1 MWYTVVA
8 GALVSLTFIW
18 MLNLRFITHLLL
30 GGLTAFALASM
41 ICLTALMDNP
51 FRGEL
56 SVSPDAYQL
65 VYDSL
70 MKK

>member
-1 MWYTVVA
+1 
-8 GALVSLTFIW
+8 
-18 MLNLRFITHLLL
+18 
-30 GGLTAFALASM
+30 M